1 LQTRRYLKSTHTD
14 VVMMSLT
21 CTLQK
26 HVELLTSVGDD
37 LVVKTMV
44 PRFST
49 EVATPRNYSCVI
61 NYIAQIRIGATNAP
75 YRLLLVTGVS

>member
-1 LQTRRYLKSTHTD
+1 
-14 VVMMSLT
+14 MMSLT

-26 HVELLTSVGDD
+26 QVELLTSVGDD

-49 EVATPRNYSCVI
+49 EVVTPRN
-61 NYIAQIRIGATNAP
+61 
-75 YRLLLVTGVS
+75 

>member
-1 LQTRRYLKSTHTD
+1 
-14 VVMMSLT
+14 MISLT

-26 HVELLTSVGDD
+26 QAELLTSVGDD

-49 EVATPRNYSCVI
+49 KVATPGNRLWVYVWCNRNLL
-61 NYIAQIRIGATNAP
+61 NA
-75 YRLLLVTGVS
+75 